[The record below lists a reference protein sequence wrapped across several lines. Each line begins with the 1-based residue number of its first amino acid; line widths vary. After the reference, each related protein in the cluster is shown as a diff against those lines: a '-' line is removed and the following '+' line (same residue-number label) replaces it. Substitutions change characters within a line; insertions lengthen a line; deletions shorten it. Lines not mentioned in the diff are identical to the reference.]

1 MEAIK
6 NGLRKNLT
14 PAQLW
19 SGARFFLLLNLGLII
34 YAVALN
40 FYCAPNHFVFG
51 GTTGLSIVLATC
63 FPALSVS
70 TFMWIT
76 NAVLDVLGCV
86 FLGIKTMGWTLY
98 SSFMLS
104 FYSSM
109 CEKMFPVSQ
118 PLTDDTL
125 LELCFA
131 VALPAIASGIVFNIG
146 ASTGGTEIVAMI
158 LHKYIK
164 VEIGRALLLSDI
176 GTVLFAAYLYGPQTG
191 MYCVLGLIGRSTIV
205 DTAIESLNL
214 RKVCTVITSRPE
226 PIRHFVTET
235 LGRTATQ
242 QNATG
247 VYTGEPRTMIMVAL
261 TRRQAGLLRDFRELR
276 LQEGKIRRGGLGRVR
291 AFPDGQGQRRGALCH
306 RLRHLPHPDHASHRR
321 PDAASHFMVAG
332 IGEVAAEGG

>member
-1 MEAIK
+1 
-6 NGLRKNLT
+6 
-14 PAQLW
+14 
-19 SGARFFLLLNLGLII
+19 
-34 YAVALN
+34 
-40 FYCAPNHFVFG
+40 
-51 GTTGLSIVLATC
+51 
-63 FPALSVS
+63 
-70 TFMWIT
+70 MWIT

-247 VYTGEPRTMIMVAL
+247 VYTGRAPHHDHGGTDPA
-261 TRRQAGLLRDFRELR
+261 AGRAAAGFPAP
-276 LQEGKIRRGGLGRVR
+276 GGPGGLSDYCQLQRDHRQGIPVHLKTQNARPLWLFHSGRASLYMVN
-291 AFPDGQGQRRGALCH
+291 GY
-306 RLRHLPHPDHASHRR
+306 LR
-321 PDAASHFMVAG
+321 
-332 IGEVAAEGG
+332 

>member
-6 NGLRKNLT
+6 NGLRKNLS

-51 GTTGLSIVLATC
+51 GTTGLSVVLATC

-86 FLGIKTMGWTLY
+86 FLGIKAMGWTLY

-109 CEKMFPVSQ
+109 CEKLFPMSQ

-131 VALPAIASGIVFNIG
+131 VALPALASGIVFNIG

-176 GTVLFAAYLYGPQTG
+176 GGAVCGLPLRPADRDVLRAGTHRAQHHRGY
-191 MYCVLGLIGRSTIV
+191 RHR
-205 DTAIESLNL
+205 E
-214 RKVCTVITSRPE
+214 PE
-226 PIRHFVTET
+226 PP
-235 LGRTATQ
+235 Q
-242 QNATG
+242 G
-247 VYTGEPRTMIMVAL
+247 VYGHHLKAGAHPAFRYGNTGTHSDP
-261 TRRQAGLLRDFRELR
+261 AGR
-276 LQEGKIRRGGLGRVR
+276 
-291 AFPDGQGQRRGALCH
+291 
-306 RLRHLPHPDHASHRR
+306 HRR
-321 PDAASHFMVAG
+321 VHRRAPHHDHGGADPAAGRAAAG
-332 IGEVAAEGG
+332 FPAPGGSGGFFDHR

>member
-131 VALPAIASGIVFNIG
+131 VALPAHCQRHRIQHRGIHRRHRDRGDDPAQVHQGGDRQGSAAQRYRHG
-146 ASTGGTEIVAMI
+146 AVCGLPLRPADRDVLRAGT
-158 LHKYIK
+158 H
-164 VEIGRALLLSDI
+164 RAQHHRGYSHREPES
-176 GTVLFAAYLYGPQTG
+176 PQ
-191 MYCVLGLIGRSTIV
+191 
-205 DTAIESLNL
+205 
-214 RKVCTVITSRPE
+214 
-226 PIRHFVTET
+226 
-235 LGRTATQ
+235 
-242 QNATG
+242 G
-247 VYTGEPRTMIMVAL
+247 VYRYYHKAGAHPAFRYGNTGTH
-261 TRRQAGLLRDFRELR
+261 G
-276 LQEGKIRRGGLGRVR
+276 
-291 AFPDGQGQRRGALCH
+291 
-306 RLRHLPHPDHASHRR
+306 HPAERHRR
-321 PDAASHFMVAG
+321 VHRRAPAP
-332 IGEVAAEGG
+332 